1 MDSLPPQQTRVRSLD
16 CVSRYAMGEQVHRE
30 AILLKNAL
38 MHTAALSS
46 LEVRFPWIWEEN
58 HAHYEY

>member
-1 MDSLPPQQTRVRSLD
+1 M
-16 CVSRYAMGEQVHRE
+16 AEQVHRE

-38 MHTAALSS
+38 MHTAALGS